1 MGLFG
6 KKESPAVGAFGA
18 LKNMDDNAVK
28 KLLKQHRVTA
38 FKDVKALRKAAESG
52 GLKGIQGEKG
62 MGAFL
67 AGLQGGGT
75 GGSNYKNQPVSDRVH
90 PAIHRKAWAEEVR
103 AAVKSGDRAYQQR
116 LRSEGQKH
124 GFI

>member
-1 MGLFG
+1 MSLFG
-6 KKESPAVGAFGA
+6 KKESPKAEAIGE
-18 LKNMDDNAVK
+18 LMSMDDKAIQ
-28 KLLKQHRVTA
+28 KLMKQHHVGG
-38 FKDVKALRKAAESG
+38 FKSVKDLRKAVETG
-52 GLKGIQGEKG
+52 RKGLDGEKG
-62 MGAFL
+62 MGALL
-67 AGLQGGGT
+67 AGLKGGGT

>member
-6 KKESPAVGAFGA
+6 GKKVSPSVDA
-18 LKNMDDNAVK
+18 LLSMDDKAIE
-28 KLLKQHRVTA
+28 KLLKQHKGTPFKSA
-38 FKDVKALRKAAESG
+38 KDVRKASAEG
-52 GLKGIQGEKG
+52 RRPLEGEKG
-62 MGAFL
+62 MGALL
-67 AGLQGGGT
+67 AGLKGGGT